1 MTLRRAVKPALRVC
15 AVAAFACLAA
25 SVQAERPTER
35 YAAAQLAYAEVELE
49 RAEQAL
55 AGGNY
60 ALARRLARQAGL
72 DARLAWSMTDSA
84 AVRRAAAGLSGD
96 SAQLSLKAQ
105 QLLADGLH
113 RP

>member
-1 MTLRRAVKPALRVC
+1 MVRAHIVSRAFCAL
-15 AVAAFACLAA
+15 AASACLAA
-25 SVQAERPTER
+25 PVQAERPTER
-35 YAAAQLAYAEVELE
+35 YAGAQLDYAEAELE
-49 RAEQAL
+49 RAERAL

-60 ALARRLARQAGL
+60 VLARRLARQAGL

-84 AVRRAAAGLSGD
+84 SLRRAAAALSEE
-96 SAQLSLKAQ
+96 SSQLSLEAQ